1 MNASLWSASAEWA
14 GVIITVLTLGWGASF
29 ALLRTQFVT
38 RHAHAA
44 SHNVLGGRIDAL
56 EEGMQLKVDRN
67 ELREMNDRLTGFE
80 RQISVLNTGVAETN
94 SLVRANV
101 ETSKS
106 LERQLNMLIENELR
120 GEKR

>member
-1 MNASLWSASAEWA
+1 
-14 GVIITVLTLGWGASF
+14 
-29 ALLRTQFVT
+29 
-38 RHAHAA
+38 
-44 SHNVLGGRIDAL
+44 
-56 EEGMQLKVDRN
+56 MQLKVDRN

-80 RQISVLNTGVAETN
+80 RQMSVLNTGVAETN